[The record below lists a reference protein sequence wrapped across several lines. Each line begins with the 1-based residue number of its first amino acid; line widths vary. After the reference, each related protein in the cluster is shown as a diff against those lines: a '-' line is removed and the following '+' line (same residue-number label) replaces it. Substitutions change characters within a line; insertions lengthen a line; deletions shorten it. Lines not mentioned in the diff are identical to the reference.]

1 MIQEANASGI
11 TLSESQ
17 VCEVVS
23 KKYFFGYITS
33 LFGKHMACQ
42 CYQRAQ
48 GVLMFRRGVDLGDW
62 FGWVIGRGSVLR
74 VKWDSQENLE
84 HIRNSVAFLIHGCGC
99 KTGCRTARCKCVKAG
114 RLCGPGRA
122 CNKGVECQNKSTSE
136 GKHTNS
142 PTCM

>member
-48 GVLMFRRGVDLGDW
+48 GVLMFRRGVDLGE
-62 FGWVIGRGSVLR
+62 VL
-74 VKWDSQENLE
+74 S
-84 HIRNSVAFLIHGCGC
+84 
-99 KTGCRTARCKCVKAG
+99 KTLKLLHQSSMTLLGQTPSDEDTCITT
-114 RLCGPGRA
+114 
-122 CNKGVECQNKSTSE
+122 VEE
-136 GKHTNS
+136 D
-142 PTCM
+142 TCM